1 MGDEELGKLFI
12 GGVDKNTRP
21 EEFRS
26 LFENKGQIDD
36 IVLMKDATMPD
47 RNRGFGFVK
56 FRDPSSAE
64 ELLNDPEPLV
74 LNGKTLDVKACRQR
88 DSQQKQDGAGQ
99 PDSPNKIF
107 VGGLPQTCSEETL
120 KNSFSAYGEVQH
132 VKIMKDRN
140 TGNLRGFAFVTFAT
154 AEPVQKLIDERFV
167 QCDGKSVECKAAE
180 HRYRFQGPDGG
191 RGNGFGYGGGGGQ
204 GGGFGGQGGGNWQAQ
219 GGQGDGYQYNNAG
232 AWGGQQQPMS
242 NYNQAGYGRGQSSG
256 GQWNQ
261 SYGGG
266 YGSSQQQQQQQ
277 PSSQY
282 GGGYTSAQTQGY
294 GDQYSQ
300 GAAYNA
306 NQGYSANYSGAY
318 GTTQPQQSQYG
329 SQAATGYSAQGSY
342 GAGYANTSNNYGQQT
357 QQQQTAVPD
366 PNSSGGPMRGSGY
379 GQRVGNNTHGYHPYG
394 K

>member
-219 GGQGDGYQYNNAG
+219 GGQGDGYQYNNG
-232 AWGGQQQPMS
+232 GVWGQQTPMG

>member
-1 MGDEELGKLFI
+1 MITFKVHKLS
-12 GGVDKNTRP
+12 V
-21 EEFRS
+21 
-26 LFENKGQIDD
+26 
-36 IVLMKDATMPD
+36 
-47 RNRGFGFVK
+47 
-56 FRDPSSAE
+56 
-64 ELLNDPEPLV
+64 
-74 LNGKTLDVKACRQR
+74 RQ
-88 DSQQKQDGAGQ
+88 
-99 PDSPNKIF
+99 
-107 VGGLPQTCSEETL
+107 L
-120 KNSFSAYGEVQH
+120 
-132 VKIMKDRN
+132 N
-140 TGNLRGFAFVTFAT
+140 TGTGSRAQMEEEAMDLVWRRRWTRRWFWW
-154 AEPVQKLIDERFV
+154 PR
-167 QCDGKSVECKAAE
+167 
-180 HRYRFQGPDGG
+180 R
-191 RGNGFGYGGGGGQ
+191 
-204 GGGFGGQGGGNWQAQ
+204 GNWQAQ
-219 GGQGDGYQYNNAG
+219 GGQGDGYQSTMDTCEDCVFIHLEIAFQVNEDTATG

-242 NYNQAGYGRGQSSG
+242 GVWGQQTPMGNYNQAGYGRGQSSG